1 MVFVCIESLEEFEG
15 YLKNSGDK
23 LIVVD
28 FTAVWCGPCKMIG
41 PVFEAASKQSEY
53 ADVIFLKVD
62 VDKCD
67 EITAKFD
74 ISCMPTFHFYRNG
87 ERIELFSGANADKLK
102 DLIAKHSKPQ

>member
-1 MVFVCIESLEEFEG
+1 MVLVYIETLEEFEG

-28 FTAVWCGPCKMIG
+28 FTADWCGPCKMIG
-41 PVFEAASKQSEY
+41 PVFEAASKHQDY

-62 VDKCD
+62 VDKCED
-67 EITAKFD
+67 VSIKCK

-87 ERIELFSGANADKLK
+87 DRIDLFSGANTEKLM
-102 DLIAKHSKPQ
+102 DLIKTHSKQ